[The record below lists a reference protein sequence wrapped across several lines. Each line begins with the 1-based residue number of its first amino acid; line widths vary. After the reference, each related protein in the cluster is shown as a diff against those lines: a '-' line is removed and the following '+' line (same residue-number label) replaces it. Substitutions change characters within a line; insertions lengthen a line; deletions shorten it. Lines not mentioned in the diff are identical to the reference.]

1 MKTPRRLILGLAAVV
16 MLAAPKLALSFED
29 PPSLVGHW
37 TWTWKDGKGETHRH
51 VLEIEGT
58 GAKMTAQE
66 RADDKP
72 AIKVESLKQEG
83 KTLSF
88 AVNRD
93 GTYAEYK
100 GTVASTDTINGLVT
114 VVQGGASSEY
124 GWTATRK
131 PKGK

>member
-1 MKTPRRLILGLAAVV
+1 MKTPHRRILGLAAVA
-16 MLAAPKLALSFED
+16 MLAAPTLTLPAED
-29 PPSLVGHW
+29 PPSLVGTW

-51 VLEIEGT
+51 VLELEGT
-58 GAKMTAQE
+58 GAKMTGRE

-72 AIKVESLKQEG
+72 AVKVEALKQEG

-93 GTYAEYK
+93 GRYAEYK

-114 VVQGGASSEY
+114 VMQDGASSEY

-131 PKGK
+131 PAGK